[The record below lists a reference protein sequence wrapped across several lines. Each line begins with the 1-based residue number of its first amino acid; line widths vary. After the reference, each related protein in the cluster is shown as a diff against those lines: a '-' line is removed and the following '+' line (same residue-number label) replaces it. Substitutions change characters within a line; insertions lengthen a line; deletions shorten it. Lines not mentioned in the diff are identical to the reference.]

1 MGMSCHTIA
10 SKRAV
15 ISADGTSRHLVRCSG
30 MSGVGGRPEV
40 VDHRQFDANDPNQ
53 KTGDRPRS
61 NPQPLPIPSIS
72 RYDGW
77 FRASGC
83 CMRRRE
89 FIRLVGGIAAAWPL
103 GVHAESKIPR
113 VGFMGNS
120 TAALEANLVDAF
132 REGLRELGYE
142 EGRNIVIEYRWAD
155 GKYER
160 FSALI
165 AELIAAK
172 VDVIVTA
179 GTPAALAVKKATTTV
194 PVVMVAVGDPV
205 GTGLV
210 PSLARP
216 DGNLTGL
223 SSVAPD
229 LEGKRLELL
238 HEVVPKLSHV
248 AVFFNSL
255 NPFHVVSIGQAHASS
270 QAMGIKLQEHDI
282 RKSEDLDGAFAVI
295 RKERPDALL
304 ILADRV
310 FLHNRQRMMDFT
322 EEQRLPNVN
331 AYHELV
337 EAGGLMSY
345 GPSYEDMHKRA
356 AIYVNKILKGAKP
369 ADLPIEQPTKFTLSV
384 NLKAAKVLGISMPA
398 TLVARADE
406 VIE

>member
-1 MGMSCHTIA
+1 M
-10 SKRAV
+10 K
-15 ISADGTSRHLVRCSG
+15 
-30 MSGVGGRPEV
+30 
-40 VDHRQFDANDPNQ
+40 
-53 KTGDRPRS
+53 
-61 NPQPLPIPSIS
+61 
-72 RYDGW
+72 
-77 FRASGC
+77 
-83 CMRRRE
+83 RRE
-89 FIRLVGGIAAAWPL
+89 FITLLGGATAWPL
-103 GVHAESKIPR
+103 VARAQGRIPR

-120 TAALEANLVDAF
+120 TAALEVNLVDSF

-142 EGRNIVIEYRWAD
+142 EGRNIAIEYRWAD
-155 GKYER
+155 GRYER
-160 FSALI
+160 FAALV

-179 GTPAALAVKKATTTV
+179 GTPAALAVKKATSTV
-194 PVVMVAVGDPV
+194 PLVMVAVGDPV

-238 HEVVPKLSHV
+238 REIVPSV
-248 AVFFNSL
+248 SRIAVFINSV
-255 NPFHVVSIGQAHASS
+255 NPFHATSMRQAQSAGKTL
-270 QAMGIKLQEHDI
+270 GIKVQQYDI
-282 RKSEDLDGAFAVI
+282 RKSEDLDGAFAAI

-310 FLHNRQRMMDFT
+310 FLHNRERIVDFT
-322 EEQRLPNVN
+322 EEQRLPNVS
-331 AYHELV
+331 AYKEVV

-369 ADLPIEQPTKFTLSV
+369 GNLPIEQPTKFTLVV
-384 NLKAAKVLGISMPA
+384 NLKAAKALGISMPPA
-398 TLVARADE
+398 VLSRADD

>member
-1 MGMSCHTIA
+1 M
-10 SKRAV
+10 K
-15 ISADGTSRHLVRCSG
+15 
-30 MSGVGGRPEV
+30 
-40 VDHRQFDANDPNQ
+40 
-53 KTGDRPRS
+53 
-61 NPQPLPIPSIS
+61 
-72 RYDGW
+72 
-77 FRASGC
+77 
-83 CMRRRE
+83 RRE
-89 FIRLVGGIAAAWPL
+89 FITLLGGATAWPL
-103 GVHAESKIPR
+103 VARAQGRIPR

-120 TAALEANLVDAF
+120 TAALEVNLVDSF

-142 EGRNIVIEYRWAD
+142 EGRNIAIEYRWAD
-155 GKYER
+155 GRYER
-160 FSALI
+160 FAALV

-179 GTPAALAVKKATTTV
+179 GTPAALAVKKATSTV
-194 PVVMVAVGDPV
+194 PLVMVAVGDPV

-238 HEVVPKLSHV
+238 REIVPSV
-248 AVFFNSL
+248 SRIAVFINSV
-255 NPFHVVSIGQAHASS
+255 NPFHATSMRQAQSAGKTLGVKV
-270 QAMGIKLQEHDI
+270 QQYDI
-282 RKSEDLDGAFAVI
+282 RKSEDLDGAFAAI

-310 FLHNRQRMMDFT
+310 FLHNRERIVDFT
-322 EEQRLPNVN
+322 EEQRLPNVS
-331 AYHELV
+331 AYKEVV

-369 ADLPIEQPTKFTLSV
+369 GNLPIEQPTKFTLVV
-384 NLKAAKVLGISMPA
+384 NLKAAKALGISMPPA
-398 TLVARADE
+398 VLSRADD

>member
-1 MGMSCHTIA
+1 M
-10 SKRAV
+10 K
-15 ISADGTSRHLVRCSG
+15 
-30 MSGVGGRPEV
+30 
-40 VDHRQFDANDPNQ
+40 
-53 KTGDRPRS
+53 
-61 NPQPLPIPSIS
+61 
-72 RYDGW
+72 
-77 FRASGC
+77 
-83 CMRRRE
+83 RRE
-89 FIRLVGGIAAAWPL
+89 FITLLGGAVATWSLAT
-103 GVHAESKIPR
+103 HARAQAKIPR

-142 EGRNIVIEYRWAD
+142 EGHNIVIEYRWAD
-155 GKYER
+155 GQYER
-160 FSALI
+160 FPALVT
-165 AELIAAK
+165 ELIAAK

-194 PVVMVAVGDPV
+194 PLVMVAVGDPV

-238 HEVVPKLSHV
+238 REIVPSVSRV
-248 AVFFNSL
+248 AVFFNSV
-255 NPFHVVSIGQAHASS
+255 NPFHVASMRQAQVAGETL
-270 QAMGIKLQEHDI
+270 GIKVQQHDI
-282 RKSEDLDGAFAVI
+282 RKSEDLDEAFAAI

-322 EEQRLPNVN
+322 QEQRLPNVN
-331 AYHELV
+331 AYKELV
-337 EAGGLMSY
+337 EAGGLISY

-369 ADLPIEQPTKFTLSV
+369 GNLPIEQPTKFTLVV
-384 NLKAAKVLGISMPA
+384 NLKAAKALGISMPP
-398 TLVARADE
+398 TVLSRADE
-406 VIE
+406 VVE

>member
-1 MGMSCHTIA
+1 
-10 SKRAV
+10 
-15 ISADGTSRHLVRCSG
+15 
-30 MSGVGGRPEV
+30 
-40 VDHRQFDANDPNQ
+40 
-53 KTGDRPRS
+53 
-61 NPQPLPIPSIS
+61 
-72 RYDGW
+72 
-77 FRASGC
+77 
-83 CMRRRE
+83 
-89 FIRLVGGIAAAWPL
+89 
-103 GVHAESKIPR
+103 
-113 VGFMGNS
+113 MGNS
-120 TAALEANLVDAF
+120 TAELEANLVGAF
-132 REGLRELGYE
+132 RDGLKELGYE
-142 EGRNIVIEYRWAD
+142 EGRNIAIEYRWAD
-155 GKYER
+155 GDYER
-160 FSALI
+160 FPALV
-165 AELIAAK
+165 AELIASK

-179 GTPAALAVKKATTTV
+179 GTPASLAVKKATTRV
-194 PVVMVAVGDPV
+194 PLVMVAVGDPV

-210 PSLARP
+210 TSLARP

-229 LEGKRLELL
+229 LEGKRLQLL
-238 HEVVPKLSHV
+238 LEVVPGLSHV

-255 NPFHVVSIGQAHASS
+255 NPFHAGSIRQAHASA

-282 RKSEDLDGAFAVI
+282 RKSEDLDGAFTLI

-337 EAGGLMSY
+337 EVGGLMSY

-356 AIYVNKILKGAKP
+356 AIYVDKILKGAKP
-369 ADLPIEQPTKFTLSV
+369 GDLPIEQPTRFTLSV
-384 NLKAAKVLGISMPA
+384 NLKAARVLGISMPA